1 MTDQGF
7 SGSNPARFNFLIIFF
22 FVSNLKGGGYLI
34 NKKLQIIVIS
44 LPQDSFLFLYDTDEH
59 V

>member
-1 MTDQGF
+1 MA
-7 SGSNPARFNFLIIFF
+7 GSNPARFNFLIIFF

-34 NKKLQIIVIS
+34 NKKVQIIVIS